1 MYHNHHL
8 HETKHLKEANLLQ
21 EEKYHH
27 LTTEPVGRL
36 VCEMAVPTII
46 SMLVTAA
53 YNLADTFFVGL
64 LHSNAATGAVGVV
77 FSLMAIIQATGFFFG
92 QGSGNYISRQL
103 GRHQT
108 EDAET
113 MAISAVA
120 LAFLAGVVLLV
131 LGQIFLR
138 PLALLLGSTDTI
150 LPYACDYLRIILLGA
165 PYMTA
170 SFVLNNQLR
179 FQGSAVYSMI
189 GIVAGAVINVGLD
202 PLLIFTFRMG
212 ITGAALATIIGQLC
226 SFALLLFGC
235 TQGGN
240 LRLHPKKI
248 RFTRHIFKEI
258 LRGGFPS
265 LCRQSLMAVSTIC
278 LNVAA
283 GYYGDAAIAAMSVVS
298 RVMTTANSALIG
310 FGQGFQPVCGFNY
323 GAKFYDRVRQGFRFC
338 VKWGTVFLIVV
349 AAAGLI
355 FAPQLIA
362 VFRNDPEVVSFGTRA
377 MRCQCITFPLAAYAL
392 VSNMMTQ
399 TMGKT
404 LPATILAAARQGLF
418 FIPAVM
424 LMPLWLDQWGV
435 QLAQSMADV
444 CSFALTLVMM
454 RRVFRNL
461 REEEHA
467 AMLLRHHRQSSEE
480 YSAENAPDMPETL

>member
-21 EEKYHH
+21 EEKYRH
-27 LTTEPVGRL
+27 LTTEPVGKL

-46 SMLVTAA
+46 SMLVTAV

-64 LHSNAATGAVGVV
+64 MHSNAATGAVGVV

-113 MAISAVA
+113 MAITAVT
-120 LAFLAGVVLLV
+120 LAFSMGVVLLI
-131 LGQIFLR
+131 LGQIFLQ
-138 PLALLLGSTDTI
+138 PLARLLGSTDTI

-179 FQGSAVYSMI
+179 FQGSAMYSMI

-202 PLLIFTFRMG
+202 PLLIFTFQMG
-212 ITGAALATIIGQLC
+212 IKGAALATIIGQLF
-226 SFALLLFGC
+226 SFGLLLFGC
-235 TQGGN
+235 TRGGN
-240 LRLHPKKI
+240 LRLHPGKI
-248 RFTRHIFKEI
+248 QFSRHIFKEI

-265 LCRQSLMAVSTIC
+265 LCRQSLMAISTIC
-278 LNVAA
+278 LNTAS
-283 GYYGDAAIAAMSVVS
+283 GLYGDAAIAAMSVVS
-298 RVMTTANSALIG
+298 RVMTMANSALIG

-323 GAKFYDRVRQGFRFC
+323 GAKLYDRVREGFRFC
-338 VKWGTVFLIVV
+338 VKWGTLFLV
-349 AAAGLI
+349 AAGIAGYI
-355 FAPQLIA
+355 FAPQLVAI
-362 VFRNDPEVVSFGTRA
+362 FRDDPEVVAFGTVA
-377 MRCQCITFPLAAYAL
+377 MRCQCVTFPLAAYAL

-404 LPATILAAARQGLF
+404 VPATILAAARQGLF
-418 FIPAVM
+418 FIPAVL
-424 LMPLWLDQWGV
+424 LMPLWLDQLGV
-435 QLAQSMADV
+435 QLAQSVADV
-444 CSFALTLVMM
+444 LSFALTMVMM
-454 RRVFRNL
+454 HRVFRNL
-461 REEEHA
+461 KAEEHA
-467 AMLLRHHRQSSEE
+467 AMLLRHQRTSEE
-480 YSAENAPDMPETL
+480 HYSVEIAPGMPETP